1 MANGGIVVC
10 ACPPRSIKMFR
21 SSLLPNLLISI
32 LTVEREQTAESNDVD
47 GEDGERRNGD
57 GGSIRSG
64 DLSPPCSW

>member
-1 MANGGIVVC
+1 MANGGIVVR

-21 SSLLPNLLISI
+21 SSLLPNLFIS
-32 LTVEREQTAESNDVD
+32 LLAVEGEREQNDDD

-57 GGSIRSG
+57 CGSLRSG